1 MPQGCQVWMNEKELK
16 AIINITDMSITSMDE
31 IVEGL
36 QNGNKKFPKI
46 NYSEML
52 ETKVQLE
59 KLMKKFNKQLERIND
74 E

>member
-1 MPQGCQVWMNEKELK
+1 MPQIWMNEKELK

-36 QNGNKKFPKI
+36 QTGNTFPKI
-46 NYSEML
+46 NYSDML

-59 KLMKKFNKQLERIND
+59 KLMKKFNTHLERIND

>member
-36 QNGNKKFPKI
+36 QNGKCFPKI
-46 NYSEML
+46 DYSEML